1 MGLLNEVMLH
11 TIPPWKWLFA
21 LLVPLFMAIDAFKKK
36 KLNRGGAFAAYVA
49 GFITMIC
56 SYSFFLGM
64 TAFFYAGSKVTKY
77 KASLK
82 QNIEDD
88 YKEGGQRTWIQV
100 FTNGFVGVL
109 FSLHHALDSGFQETP
124 LDFEQYFHSTWLA
137 MAVLSSFACCSGD
150 TWASEIGSVSGPT
163 RPTLITTWVEVPV
176 GTNGAISMVGTLSSI
191 AGGAVVGLGYYVGI
205 LLSFSYNH
213 RPPCQWFV
221 IVAGAIAGL
230 VGSFVDS
237 LLGATFQYS
246 GYCRKRKCVVSVPG
260 ADVDHISGS
269 AILSNEAVN
278 LVASFITAITVPPI
292 LALVWPS

>member
-21 LLVPLFMAIDAFKKK
+21 ILVPFFMALDAVKKK
-36 KLNRGGAFAAYVA
+36 KLNRKAAIAGFVA

-56 SYSFFLGM
+56 SYSFFLAM
-64 TAFFYAGSKVTKY
+64 TAFFYSGSKVTKY
-77 KASLK
+77 KAKLK
-82 QNIEDD
+82 LHIEYD
-88 YKEGGQRTWIQV
+88 YKEGGQRTWVQV
-100 FTNGFVGVL
+100 FTNGFVGVV

-163 RPTLITTWVEVPV
+163 RPTLITSWKEVPV
-176 GTNGAISMVGTLSSI
+176 GTNGAVSLIGTLSSI
-191 AGGAVVGLGYYVGI
+191 IGGAIVGFGYYLGI
-205 LLSFSYNH
+205 LLSFSYQN
-213 RPPCQWFV
+213 RPPFQWFV
-221 IVAGAIAGL
+221 IVAGAIGGL
-230 VGSFVDS
+230 IGSCIDS

-246 GYCRKRKCVVSVPG
+246 GFCRKRKCVVHAPG
-260 ADVDHISGS
+260 TNVDHICGS
-269 AILSNEAVN
+269 AVLSNEAVN
-278 LVASFITAITVPPI
+278 LVASFITAVTVPPI